1 MGTSAILLLAGLSLL
16 STLASVGANI
26 WNAEANRDFT
36 AEEAAKQRKWEKEMS
51 DTAVTRRMDD
61 LRSAGLNP
69 ALAVDNS
76 ASTPVGASASSS
88 GGSVANGSNS
98 ALLSSLGSLM
108 KFAGDKKTAAFN
120 DYSNAYDM
128 YRQAEESLA
137 EYGDKE
143 AYDYYKTAE
152 YLMNSAQKKV
162 R

>member
-1 MGTSAILLLAGLSLL
+1 MGTGAMLLIAGLSLL
-16 STLASVGANI
+16 STLAATGFNAY
-26 WNAEANRDFT
+26 NAERQRDFS
-36 AEEAAKQRKWEKEMS
+36 AEEAAKQRAWEKEMS

-69 ALAVDNS
+69 ALAVDNA
-76 ASTPVGASASSS
+76 ASTPAGAVAASSS
-88 GGSVANGSNS
+88 AARADTSSLA
-98 ALLSSLGSLM
+98 SSLGSLM
-108 KFAGDKKTAAFN
+108 KIAGDKKTAAFN
-120 DYSNAYDM
+120 DYSSAYNM

-137 EYGDKE
+137 QYGDKE

>member
-1 MGTSAILLLAGLSLL
+1 MGTGAMLLIAGLSLL
-16 STLASVGANI
+16 STLAATGFNAY
-26 WNAEANRDFT
+26 NAERQRDFS

-61 LRSAGLNP
+61 LRAAGMNP
-69 ALAVDNS
+69 ALAVDNA
-76 ASTPVGASASSS
+76 ASTPAGAVAASSS
-88 GGSVANGSNS
+88 PAKADTSSLA
-98 ALLSSLGSLM
+98 SSLGSLM
-108 KFAGDKKTAAFN
+108 KVAGDKKAAAFN
-120 DYSNAYDM
+120 DYSNAYEM
-128 YRQAEESLA
+128 YRQAEQSLA

>member
-1 MGTSAILLLAGLSLL
+1 MGTSMLLLLAGLSLIT
-16 STLASVGANI
+16 TLASTGYNAY
-26 WNAEANRDFT
+26 NAERQREFSAQ
-36 AEEAAKQRKWEKEMS
+36 EASKQRTWEKEMS

-61 LRSAGLNP
+61 LRAAGLNP
-69 ALAVDNS
+69 ALAVDNA
-76 ASTPVGASASSS
+76 ASTPAGAVADSSS
-88 GGSVANGSNS
+88 AAKADTS
-98 ALLSSLGSLM
+98 AMASSLGSLM
-108 KFAGDKKTAAFN
+108 KIAGDRKIAAFN

-128 YRQAEESLA
+128 YRQAEQSLA

>member
-1 MGTSAILLLAGLSLL
+1 MGTSALLLIAGLSLL
-16 STLASVGANI
+16 TTLASSGFNYF
-26 WNAEANRDFT
+26 NAERQRDFSS
-36 AEEAAKQRKWEKEMS
+36 EEAAKQRKWEKEMS

-61 LRSAGLNP
+61 LRAAGLNP
-69 ALAVDNS
+69 ALAVDNA
-76 ASTPVGASASSS
+76 ASTPSGAVAASSS
-88 GGSVANGSNS
+88 AAKADSS
-98 ALLSSLGSLM
+98 ALSSSLGSLM
-108 KFAGDKKTAAFN
+108 KIAGDKKTAAFN

-128 YRQAEESLA
+128 YRQAEQSLV

>member
-1 MGTSAILLLAGLSLL
+1 MGTAAMLLLAGLSLVATFA
-16 STLASVGANI
+16 STGFNAY
-26 WNAEANRDFT
+26 NAERNREFSAQEAEKQRDF
-36 AEEAAKQRKWEKEMS
+36 ESEMS
-51 DTAVTRRMDD
+51 NTAVQRRMDD

-69 ALAVDNS
+69 ALAVDNA
-76 ASTPVGASASSS
+76 ASTPTGAVASSS
-88 GGSVANGSNS
+88 STAKADTS
-98 ALLSSLGSLM
+98 ALSSSLGSLM
-108 KFAGDKKTAAFN
+108 KVAGDKKAAAFN

-128 YRQAEESLA
+128 YREAEQSLA